1 MHRGRRAEYDWM
13 VFECWHSSDGI
24 SFEKLQ
30 KGIGGESTHV
40 SMVNFDIYGEIKYAH
55 EHIIF
60 FRNISFAH
68 SHEYSHIST
77 FDYPTITTF

>member
-40 SMVNFDIYGEIKYAH
+40 SMVNFDIYGEIKYTH

-60 FRNISFAH
+60 FEIFHSPILMNIL
-68 SHEYSHIST
+68 T
-77 FDYPTITTF
+77 FRLLTIQQ